1 MRQDTEYR
9 PVGTS
14 GAATADS
21 FGSRPHVGSK
31 SNRRKQLKNSRQPWN
46 DGIPRTASG
55 EFDVQAI
62 IDMPPPEFPDLG
74 DDSKVILTLHITEA
88 EANGKHFVLLGR
100 YESGVPSEVIFEA
113 AKKIKGLKPVMKRS
127 FTTDEHP
134 TGAPV
139 YYIEWDSTDPN
150 DHRNDK

>member
-1 MRQDTEYR
+1 MLKAALDKAIKKRQAKEKKAL
-9 PVGTS
+9 
-14 GAATADS
+14 GAKQEESDE
-21 FGSRPHVGSK
+21 H
-31 SNRRKQLKNSRQPWN
+31 NRFIKKWMPKARLWIKEKL
-46 DGIPRTASG
+46 
-55 EFDVQAI
+55 FDQ
-62 IDMPPPEFPDLG
+62 
-74 DDSKVILTLHITEA
+74 ITEA